1 MALRTQLW
9 MVILVE
15 MVLVIA
21 TLWST
26 SVILAFDSLVHLSEF
41 AYRTTSGLDK
51 LLFVFVSTINFS
63 LNCCYCIR
71 HNWIL
76 TVDWMFRSVWAQIRY
91 LFDQLSVTRV
101 VMIQFLI
108 LVNIFSNSCFSVVS
122 ETGRHRH
129 WRSLNS
135 RLQLC
140 NLVYY
145 FLFRC

>member
-1 MALRTQLW
+1 

-26 SVILAFDSLVHLSEF
+26 SVILAFDLLVHLSEF

-63 LNCCYCIR
+63 LNCYYYIR

-101 VMIQFLI
+101 VMIQFLTWHG
-108 LVNIFSNSCFSVVS
+108 LVNIFSNSYFSVVS
-122 ETGRHRH
+122 ETGQHRH